1 LKRLSDFGLLKVIQ
15 PNLHFTEE
23 LEATLKS
30 MQETLS
36 WFNLLFLEEKTDKG
50 ILYLMALLSGLK
62 DEEMQAAAE
71 RLSPSPKVRDMIM
84 KGITRARNMLRK
96 FPLDDPVGSYNLLSP
111 LSIEMVLF
119 LMALSRDRKKQR
131 VISHYLTELRRMKTI
146 LKGDDLQKMGIQP
159 GPVYSKIL
167 TELLEEKLKG
177 RLKTRED
184 EEKLVRTLVQL

>member
-1 LKRLSDFGLLKVIQ
+1 LLKVIQ

-167 TELLEEKLKG
+167 TELLAEKLKG

-184 EEKLVRTLVQL
+184 EEKLVRTLIQV